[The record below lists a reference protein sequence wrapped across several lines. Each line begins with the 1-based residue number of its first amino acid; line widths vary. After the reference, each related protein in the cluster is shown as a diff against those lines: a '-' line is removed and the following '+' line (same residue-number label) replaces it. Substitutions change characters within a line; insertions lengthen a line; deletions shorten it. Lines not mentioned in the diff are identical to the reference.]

1 MERGD
6 LRVEVFGR
14 GFAWLDTGTYES
26 LLQASL
32 FVQSIEDRQG
42 LMLACLEEIAWRLQ
56 YISTEQVVALA
67 DPMRNNAYGQ
77 YLLRV
82 VEQAEVL

>member
-1 MERGD
+1 
-6 LRVEVFGR
+6 
-14 GFAWLDTGTYES
+14 
-26 LLQASL
+26 
-32 FVQSIEDRQG
+32 VQSIEDRQG